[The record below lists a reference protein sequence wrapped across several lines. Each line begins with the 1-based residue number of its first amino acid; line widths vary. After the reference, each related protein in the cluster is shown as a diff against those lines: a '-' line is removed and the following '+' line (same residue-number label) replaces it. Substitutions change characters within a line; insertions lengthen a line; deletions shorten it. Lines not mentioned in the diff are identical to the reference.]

1 MGSQDMDAVIA
12 EAFTSSLWPRAVPW
26 VLLDVRDHACIEHAL
41 PIPGRLKAAIA
52 IAIGT
57 SQGHPDLFGHLLQPH
72 SIGFS
77 GEEGLAHTD
86 SLPKEDLQVQASG
99 LDHGS

>member
-52 IAIGT
+52 IATGT
-57 SQGHPDLFGHLLQPH
+57 SQGHPDLFATCFNHIPSDLEAIRKQ
-72 SIGFS
+72 
-77 GEEGLAHTD
+77 GLA
-86 SLPKEDLQVQASG
+86 KE
-99 LDHGS
+99 